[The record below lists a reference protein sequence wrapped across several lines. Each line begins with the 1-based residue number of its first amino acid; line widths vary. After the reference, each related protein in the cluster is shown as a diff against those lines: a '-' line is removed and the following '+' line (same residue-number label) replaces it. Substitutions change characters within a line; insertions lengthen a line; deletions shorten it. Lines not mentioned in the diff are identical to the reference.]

1 MIVNAIL
8 AKLFGTS
15 HEREVKRLLPKVEAI
30 NQLSSSVEI
39 LDDTDLAAKT
49 VEFRSRLAE
58 GKTLDDILPEAFAVC
73 REAADRRLGMLN
85 VFNPEYNFD
94 VSKLT
99 AASRALFEEA

>member
-15 HEREVKRLLPKVEAI
+15 HEREVKRLQPKVEEI
-30 NQLSSSVEI
+30 NLLSPTVEP

-49 VEFRSRLAE
+49 VEFRARLAE
-58 GKTLDDILPEAFAVC
+58 GKTLDDLLPEAFAVC

-85 VFNPEYNFD
+85 VLIPDFAFD
-94 VSKLT
+94 LSRLT
-99 AASRALFEEA
+99 PASRALAED